1 MTARESFAAPLLAVV
16 LAAVV
21 TLLSAPPALALD
33 VPVLA
38 GRINDTAGI
47 LAPHTIS
54 LLDHSLQSLEEHES
68 TQIVVLT
75 IPSLKGDSVEGYA
88 LRVAEQWQIGQK
100 GLDKGAL
107 LLVAVKERKIRIE
120 VGYGLEGTLT
130 DLVAGR
136 IIRERMVPAFRRGD
150 YDQGV
155 RDGVAAMI
163 AAVQGEFA
171 STEASVERGA
181 SPDPGGF
188 LVLLIVGLLFI
199 GKVFRWH
206 KPLAAGLGGV
216 FAPLL
221 AGVVFAGLFSWLM
234 VLLLIPLG
242 MLGALMATLLSGT
255 AGIRRSGG
263 TFPGLGG
270 GFGEGFGG
278 GGFSGGGGGFGGGG
292 ASGGW

>member
-100 GLDKGAL
+100 GLDNGAL
-107 LLVAVKERKIRIE
+107 LLVAVKGRKS
-120 VGYGLEGTLT
+120 
-130 DLVAGR
+130 
-136 IIRERMVPAFRRGD
+136 
-150 YDQGV
+150 
-155 RDGVAAMI
+155 
-163 AAVQGEFA
+163 A
-171 STEASVERGA
+171 SRSATAW
-181 SPDPGGF
+181 
-188 LVLLIVGLLFI
+188 
-199 GKVFRWH
+199 K
-206 KPLAAGLGGV
+206 
-216 FAPLL
+216 AP
-221 AGVVFAGLFSWLM
+221 
-234 VLLLIPLG
+234 
-242 MLGALMATLLSGT
+242 
-255 AGIRRSGG
+255 
-263 TFPGLGG
+263 
-270 GFGEGFGG
+270 
-278 GGFSGGGGGFGGGG
+278 
-292 ASGGW
+292 